1 MSKFRDMLSAGFLAV
16 LFNRALAGGK
26 GSSFSLFALFGAAL
40 LWVISRIFG
49 LLARAISFPFRS
61 TRRDVERE
69 FRKIRVDA
77 IFNGDVAGN
86 PELTVFAGRTY
97 VAMTLR
103 GDWRS
108 DIVGTLFLG
117 DVKNRHL
124 RIFELPFGGEAYEI
138 PLSVLRESGVD
149 PSTMEMNVSNAR
161 EIYRKLRF
169 QRY

>member
-1 MSKFRDMLSAGFLAV
+1 MSKFHDMLSAGFLAV
-16 LFNRALAGGK
+16 LFNRALAGGR
-26 GSSFSLFALFGAAL
+26 GSSFSLFALSGFAL
-40 LWVISRIFG
+40 WWVLSRVFG
-49 LLARAISFPFRS
+49 LLARLFSIPFRS
-61 TRRDVERE
+61 VRREVEKE
-69 FRKIRVDA
+69 FRKIRTDA
-77 IFNGDVAGN
+77 VLNGDVPGT
-86 PELTVFAGRTY
+86 PDLTVFSGRTY

-108 DIVGTLFLG
+108 NVVGILFLG

-149 PSTMEMNVSNAR
+149 PSVVEMNVSNAR